1 MSRPRT
7 VTLTP
12 QQERALRRRLRELHY
27 LETRV
32 KGEIMAIELRLQ
44 RRGKGRTPRTE
55 LEHGT
60 DSGYLWHLRKKVPFP
75 EDEGGQ
81 VCGCRE
87 AHRIYQAW
95 VRHGRK
101 AGQPRPLG
109 VVA

>member
-1 MSRPRT
+1 
-7 VTLTP
+7 
-12 QQERALRRRLRELHY
+12 LRRRLRELHH

-44 RRGKGRTPRTE
+44 RRGKGRTPRKE

-60 DSGYLWHLRKKVPFP
+60 DSGYLWHLRKGVPFP
-75 EDEGGQ
+75 EDTGGE

-101 AGQPRPLG
+101 NGKPRPL
-109 VVA
+109 VVVQ